1 MTGANGPAAARR
13 MTMPPAPAQR
23 MAIVFDFDGTLA
35 PDSTTAFLRHLGV
48 DVTRFWS
55 EGVEPRVRAG
65 WDPVPA
71 YLYEIW
77 RLSRSE
83 RAPGPVTRE
92 AFRRFGQA
100 MLFFPGAVELLPR
113 MVQRLRDGRSA
124 LELELYLIS
133 SGIGEILRSTT
144 IADRFVSIWASD
156 FHYDAD
162 GRLEFPRNIV
172 SFTDKTRYLFEIS
185 KGVGGEEGGTG
196 PFAVNRKVPLDRLRI
211 PLERV
216 IFVGDG
222 YTDVPC
228 FHLVR
233 KNGGVAIGVY
243 EEGRE
248 VEQQALGLLEDDR
261 VSDLVPADYRPGSA
275 LSRLL
280 EQAVDEIARGAERGA
295 GPASPPRSD

>member
-1 MTGANGPAAARR
+1 MSLASVP
-13 MTMPPAPAQR
+13 R
-23 MAIVFDFDGTLA
+23 MAMVFDFDGTLA
-35 PDSTTAFLRHLGV
+35 PDSTTGFLHHAGV
-48 DVTRFWS
+48 DVARFWS
-55 EGVEPRVRAG
+55 AGVEAKVRAG

-77 RLSRSE
+77 RLSGSAQVRG
-83 RAPGPVTRE
+83 AVTRE
-92 AFRRFGQA
+92 SFRSFGRG
-100 MLFFPGAVELLPR
+100 MTFFPGATDLFRRMEQLLEARP
-113 MVQRLRDGRSA
+113 GCPG
-124 LELELYLIS
+124 LEFYLIS
-133 SGIGEILRSTT
+133 SGIGEILRATT
-144 IADRFVSIWASD
+144 IADRFVRIWASD
-156 FHYDAD
+156 FHYDRH
-162 GRLEFPRNIV
+162 GGLVFPRNIV
-172 SFTDKTRYLFEIS
+172 SFTDKTRYLFELS
-185 KGVGGEEGGTG
+185 KGVGGAGGGEG

-248 VEQQALGLLEDDR
+248 SEPHALGLLEDDR

-275 LSRLL
+275 LSELL
-280 EQAVDEIARGAERGA
+280 EQAVDDIARRTARGEG
-295 GPASPPRSD
+295 GPTG

>member
-1 MTGANGPAAARR
+1 
-13 MTMPPAPAQR
+13 MPSASVQR

-48 DVTRFWS
+48 DVARFWN
-55 EGVEPRVRAG
+55 ERVEPKVRAG

-77 RLSRSE
+77 SLFRSAA
-83 RAPGPVTRE
+83 APGPVTRE
-92 AFRRFGQA
+92 AFRRFGER
-100 MLFFPGAVELLPR
+100 MEFFPGAVDLLPGMTR
-113 MVQRLRDGRSA
+113 RLRALRSS
-124 LELELYLIS
+124 LELEFYLIS
-133 SGIGEILRSTT
+133 SGIGEILRATR
-144 IADRFVSIWASD
+144 IADRFARIWASD
-156 FHYDAD
+156 FHYGED

-172 SFTDKTRYLFEIS
+172 SFTDKTRYLFELS
-185 KGVGGEEGGTG
+185 KGVGGQENGTG
-196 PFAVNRKVPLDRLRI
+196 PFAVNRRVPLDRLRI

-248 VEQQALGLLEDDR
+248 LEQQALGLLEDDR

-275 LSRLL
+275 LSLLL
-280 EQAVDEIARGAERGA
+280 EQAVDEIARAAERGA
-295 GPASPPRSD
+295 DPEGPPRPD

>member
-1 MTGANGPAAARR
+1 
-13 MTMPPAPAQR
+13 

-35 PDSTTAFLRHLGV
+35 PDSTTAFLRHTGV
-48 DVTRFWS
+48 DVDRFWG
-55 EGVEPRVRAG
+55 EGVEPKVRAG

-77 RLSRSE
+77 RLSRSAA
-83 RAPGPVTRE
+83 APGPVTRE
-92 AFRRFGQA
+92 AFRRFGA
-100 MLFFPGAVELLPR
+100 GMEFFPGAVELLSR
-113 MVQRLRDGRSA
+113 MRERLRAARSP
-124 LELELYLIS
+124 LELEYYLIS
-133 SGIGEILRSTT
+133 SGIGEILRATR
-144 IADRFVSIWASD
+144 IAGRFARIWASD
-156 FHYDAD
+156 FLYDD
-162 GRLEFPRNIV
+162 RGRLEFPRNIV
-172 SFTDKTRYLFEIS
+172 SFTDKTRYLFELS
-185 KGVGGEEGGTG
+185 KGVGGLEDGTG

-248 VEQQALGLLEDDR
+248 PEQQALGLLEDDR

-275 LSRLL
+275 LSGLL
-280 EQAVDEIARGAERGA
+280 EQAVDGIARGVGSGA
-295 GPASPPRSD
+295 GSESPAPAD